1 MADLKCD
8 ANHLKPKLIF
18 PRAGFVQVYTYLAFF
33 FAVTVLSDAQQQVIM
48 ALFYGSNVLACLPT
62 GSGKTLCFWGLL
74 AAADFIFN
82 GDPRTEHRLSI
93 IHPLL
98 IVISPLK
105 ALMAEQS
112 MTFNKLSG
120 SLLCGLSA
128 VDLSAGLSGMVPA
141 ALQKAIAVASV
152 LFVSPEMALGSH
164 RFLFQDRAFRK
175 RIIAVAVDEA
185 HCVLHWGR
193 EFRTL
198 YGGLFRLRLL
208 MGLFIPWVALSAT
221 LTPAEQGALIR
232 NLGLS
237 ENCVKVVLPANRC
250 APVSSHRRS

>member
-1 MADLKCD
+1 M
-8 ANHLKPKLIF
+8 
-18 PRAGFVQVYTYLAFF
+18 
-33 FAVTVLSDAQQQVIM
+33 
-48 ALFYGSNVLACLPT
+48 
-62 GSGKTLCFWGLL
+62 
-74 AAADFIFN
+74 
-82 GDPRTEHRLSI
+82 
-93 IHPLL
+93 
-98 IVISPLK
+98 
-105 ALMAEQS
+105 
-112 MTFNKLSG
+112 
-120 SLLCGLSA
+120 CGLSA
-128 VDLSAGLSGMVPA
+128 VDLSAGLSGLVPA
-141 ALQKAIAVASV
+141 ALQKAVAVASV
-152 LFVSPEMALGSH
+152 LYISPEMALGSH

-250 APVSSHRRS
+250 AHVSSHRRS

>member
-8 ANHLKPKLIF
+8 TNHLKPKLIV

-82 GDPRTEHRLSI
+82 GDLRTEHRLSI
-93 IHPLL
+93 APVADRHQPAQGSDGRA
-98 IVISPLK
+98 VH
-105 ALMAEQS
+105 EQS

-120 SLLCGLSA
+120 SLLCGLAA

-152 LFVSPEMALGSH
+152 LYISPEMALGSH

-185 HCVLHWGR
+185 HCVLHWGK

-208 MGLFIPWVALSAT
+208 VGLFIREWPCSPLLSKM
-221 LTPAEQGALIR
+221 R
-232 NLGLS
+232 SS
-237 ENCVKVVLPANRC
+237 ET
-250 APVSSHRRS
+250 

>member
-1 MADLKCD
+1 
-8 ANHLKPKLIF
+8 
-18 PRAGFVQVYTYLAFF
+18 
-33 FAVTVLSDAQQQVIM
+33 
-48 ALFYGSNVLACLPT
+48 
-62 GSGKTLCFWGLL
+62 
-74 AAADFIFN
+74 
-82 GDPRTEHRLSI
+82 
-93 IHPLL
+93 
-98 IVISPLK
+98 
-105 ALMAEQS
+105 

-141 ALQKAIAVASV
+141 TLQKAIAVASV
-152 LFVSPEMALGSH
+152 LYISPEMALGSH
-164 RFLFQDRAFRK
+164 RFFFQDRAFRK

-198 YGGLFRLRLL
+198 YGGLL

-237 ENCVKVVLPANRC
+237 DNCVKVVLPANRC